1 MAVFLSALRELL
13 PVLRLRAR
21 MLAGIIILGV
31 LSALSE
37 GLSISLFIPLVQ
49 NQIGTHAAGGAGR
62 LAALFQAIP
71 PEYRLLWIGLG
82 IFLCMVLKNVL
93 SYCYSLLFQSINSLI
108 GHRLRCGILRQL
120 LSVSQSYLDSNDS
133 GRLINVLATE
143 TWRVSAACA
152 VLASMIITVCITLI
166 FSILLL
172 VISWKLTLI
181 TGCLVLLISRLIR
194 HITGQGKQ
202 ISIRATAA
210 NAELTQRMVEAL
222 RGMKLIRIFGRES
235 YEQQRFEA
243 ASRTVSKAFFKLDR
257 TAGLVHPVSEI
268 LTVALLLGILLT
280 TAMLAPGQMAI
291 SLAFLLLL
299 YRLQPRIKQLD
310 VDRVAL
316 DSFSGSIEEVRSLL
330 DESDKPYLCSGARVL
345 PSIEKRIFFENVS
358 LHYDSGKAAALEHV
372 TCSINIGETTA
383 FVGPSGAGKSS
394 LINLI
399 CRFYDP
405 SSGRLLID
413 GVALPEF
420 DLAWWRNQIAVVSQE
435 VYLFNASVAQ
445 NITYGKLDATR
456 EELVKA
462 ARKAHALEFIEE
474 LPDGFETLLGDG
486 GVRLSGGER
495 QRLAL
500 ARAFIRDPT
509 ILILDE
515 ATNSLDLISEGVIR
529 DALEEFGKNR
539 TVLIVAHRISTIEH
553 ADKIIV
559 LDSGRVVESGTLT
572 QLLAADGLFSR
583 FYALQLRNKHSVQEF
598 GSTRYRPSEIEAAG
612 APATSTSTSS
622 SQVS

>member
-13 PVLRLRAR
+13 PMLRLRAW
-21 MLAGIIILGV
+21 MLAGMIILGV

-49 NQIGTHAAGGAGR
+49 NQIGTQAAGGTGR

-71 PEYRLLWIGLG
+71 SEYRLLWIGLG

-120 LSVSQSYLDSNDS
+120 LRVSQSYLDSKDS
-133 GRLINVLATE
+133 GRLLNVLATE
-143 TWRVSAACA
+143 TWRVSAACT
-152 VLASMIITVCITLI
+152 VLASMIISVCITLI

-172 VISWKLTLI
+172 IISWKLTLI
-181 TGCLVLLISRLIR
+181 TGCLVLVISLLIR

-202 ISIRATAA
+202 FSTRATAA

-222 RGMKLIRIFGRES
+222 EGMKLIRVFGRES

-243 ASRTVSKAFFKLDR
+243 ASRAVSKAFLKLDR

-280 TAMLAPGQMAI
+280 TAMLAPGEMAI

-316 DSFSGSIEEVRSLL
+316 DSFSGSVEEVRNLL
-330 DESDKPYLCSGARVL
+330 DERDKPYLCSGARVL
-345 PSIEKRIFFENVS
+345 PSIEKGIFFENVS

-399 CRFYDP
+399 CRFHDP
-405 SSGRLLID
+405 SSGRLLVD

-420 DLAWWRNQIAVVSQE
+420 DLTWWRNQIAVVSQE
-435 VYLFNASVAQ
+435 VYLFNASVAE

-474 LPDGFETLLGDG
+474 LPDRFETRLGDG

-500 ARAFIRDPT
+500 ARAFIRDPK

-515 ATNSLDLISEGVIR
+515 ATNSLDLISEGVVR

-553 ADKIIV
+553 ADKIFV

-572 QLLAADGLFSR
+572 QLLAANGLFSR
-583 FYALQLRNKHSVQEF
+583 FYALQLRNKHSGQELSF
-598 GSTRYRPSEIEAAG
+598 HALSAL
-612 APATSTSTSS
+612 
-622 SQVS
+622 